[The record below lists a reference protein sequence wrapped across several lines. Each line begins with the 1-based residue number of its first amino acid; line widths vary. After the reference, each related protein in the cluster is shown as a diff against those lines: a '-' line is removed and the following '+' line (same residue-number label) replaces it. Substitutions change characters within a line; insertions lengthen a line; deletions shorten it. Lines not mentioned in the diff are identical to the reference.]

1 MANTEGTWLT
11 INDYSQFK
19 NISISTIRRHIKANL
34 VKWKNSEGK
43 YHIWTASKPEDIEI
57 RKEGEVLTLR
67 LEIQRLEMENRRLKE
82 ELSEMRMLVSIYENQ
97 SQETN
102 EMRQ

>member
-34 VKWKNSEGK
+34 VKWKNIEGK
-43 YHIWTASKPEDIEI
+43 YHIWTASKPEDIET
-57 RKEGEVLTLR
+57 RKEGEIHSYR
-67 LEIQRLEMENRRLKE
+67 LEIQRLELENRKLSE
-82 ELSEMRMLVSIYENQ
+82 ELSELRMLVNIYEDQ
-97 SQETN
+97 TTETN
-102 EMRQ
+102 EIRQ